1 MLTRVGI
8 STARRASEITVS
20 LRYPTARYR
29 FREPLMSRVLFL
41 LLAAAVLA
49 NSCSAFAAD
58 DAPKPAE
65 KKQKRTIFI
74 SPDDAGDD
82 YPLQGE
88 YSGTVKAGDREIK
101 LGVQVIALGD
111 GKFRAVAYPGGL
123 PGDGWKKELLKYQ
136 AEAKR
141 DGDAIRF
148 SLLGQGSGELT
159 SSGIVIQNAE
169 GVKIGDIPKVHR
181 KSPTLGKK
189 PPKGA
194 VVLFDGSTAEHF
206 KGGRMSD
213 DKLLMEGA
221 TSKELFGSFKL
232 HLEFRLPFK
241 PHARGQARGN
251 SGLYMQGRYETQIL
265 DSFGLEGKNNECGGV
280 YSISDPSVNMCLPPL
295 VWQTYDVD
303 FTAAKYDD
311 SGKKT
316 ENARMTVLLNG
327 VKVHDNLELPRGTT
341 AHPVKESPEPGPV
354 YLQNHG
360 NPVRFRNIWVLPTD
374 RQ

>member
-1 MLTRVGI
+1 
-8 STARRASEITVS
+8 
-20 LRYPTARYR
+20 
-29 FREPLMSRVLFL
+29 MSRVLFL
-41 LLAAAVLA
+41 LLTVLVLTE
-49 NSCSAFAAD
+49 SQSAFAD
-58 DAPKPAE
+58 DDGSKDA
-65 KKQKRTIFI
+65 KQKEPRKVFT
-74 SPDDAGDD
+74 SPEDAGDD

-88 YSGTVKAGDREIK
+88 YSGTIKSGSGDIK
-101 LGVQVIALGD
+101 IGVQVIALGD
-111 GKFRAVAYPGGL
+111 GNFRAVAYPGGL

-141 DGDAIRF
+141 DGDTIRF

-159 SSGIVIQNAE
+159 SSGISIQNSE
-169 GVKIGDIPKVHR
+169 GVVIGDIPKVNR
-181 KSPTLGKK
+181 KSPTLGSK
-189 PPKGA
+189 PPEGA

-206 KGGRMSD
+206 KGGRLTD
-213 DKLLMEGA
+213 DKLLMEGV
-221 TSKELFGSFKL
+221 TSKELFDSFKL
-232 HLEFRLPFK
+232 HLEFRLPFM
-241 PHARGQARGN
+241 PYARGQGRGN

-311 SGKKT
+311 NGKKT
-316 ENARMTVLLNG
+316 ANARMTVLLNG

-341 AHPVKESPEPGPV
+341 AHPVKEGPEPGPV

-360 NPVRFRNIWVLPTD
+360 NPVRFRNIWVVPTD
-374 RQ
+374 AS

>member
-1 MLTRVGI
+1 
-8 STARRASEITVS
+8 
-20 LRYPTARYR
+20 
-29 FREPLMSRVLFL
+29 MSRVLVVL
-41 LLAAAVLA
+41 LSLFVL
-49 NSCSAFAAD
+49 STTVDAFAAEK
-58 DAPKPAE
+58 DATAPDA
-65 KKQKRTIFI
+65 KKKEPRRVFI
-74 SPDDAGDD
+74 SPDDAGNE

-88 YSGTVKAGDREIK
+88 YSGTIKAGSGEIK

-136 AEAKR
+136 AEAQR

-159 SSGIVIQNAE
+159 GSGITIKNGDGDV
-169 GVKIGDIPKVHR
+169 IGDILKVHR

-241 PHARGQARGN
+241 PFDRGQGRGN

-280 YSISDPSVNMCLPPL
+280 YSISAPSVNMCLPPL
-295 VWQTYDVD
+295 VWQTYDID
-303 FTAAKYDD
+303 FTTAKYDD
-311 SGKKT
+311 AGKKI

-327 VKVHDNLELPRGTT
+327 VKVHENLELPRGTT
-341 AHPVKESPEPGPV
+341 AHPVKEGPEPGPI

-360 NPVRFRNIWVLPTD
+360 NPVRFRNIWVLPSKES
-374 RQ
+374 

>member
-1 MLTRVGI
+1 
-8 STARRASEITVS
+8 
-20 LRYPTARYR
+20 
-29 FREPLMSRVLFL
+29 MSRVLVVL
-41 LLAAAVLA
+41 LSLFVL
-49 NSCSAFAAD
+49 STTVDAFAAEK
-58 DAPKPAE
+58 DATAPDA
-65 KKQKRTIFI
+65 KKKEPRRVFI
-74 SPDDAGDD
+74 SPDDAGNE

-88 YSGTVKAGDREIK
+88 YSGTIKAGSGEIK

-136 AEAKR
+136 AEAQR

-159 SSGIVIQNAE
+159 SSGITIKNGDGDV
-169 GVKIGDIPKVHR
+169 IGDIPKVHR

-241 PHARGQARGN
+241 PFDRGQGRGN

-280 YSISDPSVNMCLPPL
+280 YSISAPSVNMCLPPL
-295 VWQTYDVD
+295 VWQTYDID
-303 FTAAKYDD
+303 FTTAQYDD
-311 SGKKT
+311 AGKKI

-327 VKVHDNLELPRGTT
+327 VKVHENLELPRGTT
-341 AHPVKESPEPGPV
+341 AHPVKEGPEPGPI

-360 NPVRFRNIWVLPTD
+360 NPVRFRNIWVL
-374 RQ
+374 QSKES

>member
-1 MLTRVGI
+1 
-8 STARRASEITVS
+8 
-20 LRYPTARYR
+20 
-29 FREPLMSRVLFL
+29 MSRVLVVL
-41 LLAAAVLA
+41 LSLFGLSTTVD
-49 NSCSAFAAD
+49 AFAAD
-58 DAPKPAE
+58 KDATASDA
-65 KKQKRTIFI
+65 KKKEPRRVFI
-74 SPDDAGDD
+74 SPDDAGNE

-88 YSGTVKAGDREIK
+88 YSGTIKAGSGEIK
-101 LGVQVIALGD
+101 LGVQVIARGD

-136 AEAKR
+136 AEAQR

-159 SSGIVIQNAE
+159 SSGITIKNGDGDV
-169 GVKIGDIPKVHR
+169 IGDIPKVHR

-206 KGGRMSD
+206 QGGRMSD

-221 TSKELFGSFKL
+221 TSKGLFDSFKL

-241 PHARGQARGN
+241 PFDRGQGRGN

-280 YSISDPSVNMCLPPL
+280 YSISAPSVNMCLPPL
-295 VWQTYDVD
+295 VWQTYDID
-303 FTAAKYDD
+303 FTTAKYDD
-311 SGKKT
+311 AGKKI

-327 VKVHDNLELPRGTT
+327 VKVHENLELPRGTT
-341 AHPVKESPEPGPV
+341 AHPVKEGPQPGPI

-360 NPVRFRNIWVLPTD
+360 NPVRFRNIWVLPSKES
-374 RQ
+374 

>member
-1 MLTRVGI
+1 
-8 STARRASEITVS
+8 
-20 LRYPTARYR
+20 
-29 FREPLMSRVLFL
+29 MSRVLFGL
-41 LLAAAVLA
+41 LSLFVL
-49 NSCSAFAAD
+49 STTVGAFAAD
-58 DAPKPAE
+58 KDVAASAA
-65 KKQKRTIFI
+65 KKKEPRRVFI
-74 SPDDAGDD
+74 SPDDAGNE

-88 YSGTVKAGDREIK
+88 YSGTIKAGSGEIK

-111 GKFRAVAYPGGL
+111 SKFRAVAYPGGL

-136 AEAKR
+136 AEAQR

-159 SSGIVIQNAE
+159 SSGITIKNGDGDV
-169 GVKIGDIPKVHR
+169 IGDIPKLHR

-194 VVLFDGSTAEHF
+194 VVLFDGSSAEHF

-241 PHARGQARGN
+241 PFDRGQGRGN

-280 YSISDPSVNMCLPPL
+280 YSISAPSVNMCLPPL
-295 VWQTYDVD
+295 VWQTYDID
-303 FTAAKYDD
+303 FTTAQYDD
-311 SGKKT
+311 AGKKI

-327 VKVHDNLELPRGTT
+327 VKVHENLELPRGTT
-341 AHPVKESPEPGPV
+341 AHPVKEGPEPGPI

-360 NPVRFRNIWVLPTD
+360 NPVRFRNIWVLPSKES
-374 RQ
+374 

>member
-1 MLTRVGI
+1 MEL
-8 STARRASEITVS
+8 
-20 LRYPTARYR
+20 
-29 FREPLMSRVLFL
+29 FMSRVLFVL
-41 LLAAAVLA
+41 LSLFVL
-49 NSCSAFAAD
+49 STTVDLFAAD
-58 DAPKPAE
+58 KESAASDA
-65 KKQKRTIFI
+65 KKKEPRRVFV
-74 SPDDAGDD
+74 SPDDAGNE

-88 YSGTVKAGDREIK
+88 YSGTIKAGSGEIR

-111 GKFRAVAYPGGL
+111 SKFRAVAYPGGL

-136 AEAKR
+136 AEAQR

-159 SSGIVIQNAE
+159 SSGITIKNGAGDV
-169 GVKIGDIPKVHR
+169 IGDIPKVHR

-241 PHARGQARGN
+241 PFDRGQGRGN

-280 YSISDPSVNMCLPPL
+280 YSISAPSVNMCLPPL
-295 VWQTYDVD
+295 VWQTYDID
-303 FTAAKYDD
+303 FTTAQYDD
-311 SGKKT
+311 AGKKI

-327 VKVHDNLELPRGTT
+327 VKVHENLELPRGTT
-341 AHPVKESPEPGPV
+341 AHPVKEGPEPGPI

-360 NPVRFRNIWVLPTD
+360 NPVRFRNIWVLPSKES
-374 RQ
+374 

>member
-1 MLTRVGI
+1 MSRLPVVLLSLFVL
-8 STARRASEITVS
+8 STTMDALAADKDVTASETKKK
-20 LRYPTARYR
+20 
-29 FREPLMSRVLFL
+29 ESRRV
-41 LLAAAVLA
+41 
-49 NSCSAFAAD
+49 
-58 DAPKPAE
+58 
-65 KKQKRTIFI
+65 FI
-74 SPDDAGDD
+74 SLDDAGDE

-88 YSGTVKAGDREIK
+88 YSGTVKAGSGEIK

-136 AEAKR
+136 AEAQR
-141 DGDAIRF
+141 DAAAIRF

-159 SSGIVIQNAE
+159 SSGISIKNGEGDVIGE
-169 GVKIGDIPKVHR
+169 IPKVHR
-181 KSPTLGKK
+181 KSPTLGRK

-206 KGGRMSD
+206 KGGRMSE

-221 TSKELFGSFKL
+221 TSKMLFRDFKL

-241 PHARGQARGN
+241 PFDRGQGRGN

-280 YSISDPSVNMCLPPL
+280 YSISAPSVNMCLPPL
-295 VWQTYDVD
+295 VWQTYDID
-303 FTAAKYDD
+303 FTEARYDD
-311 SGKKT
+311 AGKKV

-327 VKVHDNLELPRGTT
+327 VKVHENLELPRGTT
-341 AHPVKESPEPGPV
+341 AHPVKEGPEPGPI
-354 YLQNHG
+354 YLQSHG
-360 NPVRFRNIWVLPTD
+360 NPVRFRNIWVLPSK
-374 RQ
+374 QS

>member
-1 MLTRVGI
+1 
-8 STARRASEITVS
+8 
-20 LRYPTARYR
+20 
-29 FREPLMSRVLFL
+29 MSRVLFGL
-41 LLAAAVLA
+41 LSLFVL
-49 NSCSAFAAD
+49 STTVGAFAAD
-58 DAPKPAE
+58 KDASASGT
-65 KKQKRTIFI
+65 KKKEPRRVFI
-74 SPDDAGDD
+74 SPDDAGNE

-88 YSGTVKAGDREIK
+88 YSGTIKAGSGEIK

-111 GKFRAVAYPGGL
+111 SKFRAVAYPGGL

-136 AEAKR
+136 AEAQR

-159 SSGIVIQNAE
+159 SSGITIKNGDGDV
-169 GVKIGDIPKVHR
+169 IGDIPKLHR

-194 VVLFDGSTAEHF
+194 VVLFDGSSAEHF

-241 PHARGQARGN
+241 PFDRGQGRGN

-280 YSISDPSVNMCLPPL
+280 YSISAPSVNMCLPPL
-295 VWQTYDVD
+295 VWQTYDID
-303 FTAAKYDD
+303 FTTAQYDD
-311 SGKKT
+311 AGKKI

-327 VKVHDNLELPRGTT
+327 VKVHENLELPRGTT
-341 AHPVKESPEPGPV
+341 AHPVKEGPEPGPI

-360 NPVRFRNIWVLPTD
+360 NPVRFRNIWVLPSKES
-374 RQ
+374 

>member
-1 MLTRVGI
+1 
-8 STARRASEITVS
+8 
-20 LRYPTARYR
+20 
-29 FREPLMSRVLFL
+29 MSRVLVVL
-41 LLAAAVLA
+41 LSLFVL
-49 NSCSAFAAD
+49 STTVDAFAAEK
-58 DAPKPAE
+58 DATAPDA
-65 KKQKRTIFI
+65 KKKEPRRVFI
-74 SPDDAGDD
+74 SPDDAGNE

-88 YSGTVKAGDREIK
+88 FSGTIKAGSGEIK

-136 AEAKR
+136 AEAQR

-159 SSGIVIQNAE
+159 GSGITIKNGDGDV
-169 GVKIGDIPKVHR
+169 IGDIPKVHR

-241 PHARGQARGN
+241 PFDRGQGRGN

-280 YSISDPSVNMCLPPL
+280 YSISAPSVNMCLPPL
-295 VWQTYDVD
+295 VWQTYDID
-303 FTAAKYDD
+303 FTTAQYDD
-311 SGKKT
+311 AGKKI

-327 VKVHDNLELPRGTT
+327 VKVHENLELPRGTT
-341 AHPVKESPEPGPV
+341 AHPVKEGPEPGPI

-360 NPVRFRNIWVLPTD
+360 NPVRFRNIWVLPSKES
-374 RQ
+374 